1 MLPKG
6 SAQSLQLSCQA
17 GIVLTPEQGGDSSID
32 SPVSVKTARSC
43 VSITNDTSVLPG
55 KRARAQCM
63 AAQLQ
68 EKADGTCTSA
78 STCSLHD
85 GRSAAEEAEHESA
98 GCTQLVKGM
107 PSDGQTKHV
116 RAGIHSFHTKSGRE
130 RVTSGRA
137 R

>member
-63 AAQLQ
+63 VARLQ

-85 GRSAAEEAEHESA
+85 GRSAAEAEHESA
-98 GCTQLVKGM
+98 GCTQLDKGM
-107 PSDGQTKHV
+107 PPDGQTKHV
-116 RAGIHSFHTKSGRE
+116 RAGMYSFHTKSGRE